1 MKLGI
6 RIPLLFGIVL
16 LFTAAGV
23 SISTVLLSSSILRDT
38 IEDAMDAETDANAD
52 ALSSKITG
60 QLDVLAEIA
69 MRVTVRSMEWE
80 AVRPNLA
87 PDLARINANDM
98 AMILPNGD
106 AYAVSSGNIVSV
118 RDRDYFK
125 KALAGEG
132 AIGIA
137 PNRVSNSLGM
147 MMAVPIY
154 RDNSANAPIVGVLMA
169 MKDGTKMLSEVVAS
183 LQTSMQTG
191 VYYVTDSEG
200 TLIAHPNTEWVM
212 NQFNPVKEVEG
223 DPSLRSLADM
233 LITALKEKDGEGKY
247 SFNGRIMLTH
257 YVTVPG
263 FDWILYNSMQEKE
276 LDAEISR
283 IRLMSYGVGVIF
295 ILIGLLISSLL
306 GRSVAK
312 PVARVAATLEDIA
325 HGEGD
330 LTVSIKVNSQDELG
344 DLAKFFNETIGKIKN
359 LVLSI
364 HREAQTLS
372 DIGNDL
378 ASNMNE
384 TAAAVN
390 EITANIQSIKTRVI
404 NQSAS
409 VSETHATMEQLV
421 ANITK
426 LNNHVDN
433 QSHNVSQVSSS
444 IEEMVANTR
453 SVTDTLIKNAE
464 NVNILKNASEVGRN
478 GLVEVVND
486 IQEIAKESEGLLE
499 INSVMQNIASQTN
512 LLSMNAA
519 IEAAHAGESGKGF
532 AVVADEIRKLAE
544 NSSAQSKTIS
554 AVLKKIKASIYKIT
568 GSTQKVLS
576 KFEDIDLSIKVVADQ
591 EENIRNAMEEQGVGS
606 KQILVGVSNLNDINR
621 EVQSGSNEMHTGAQ
635 EVIKES
641 EALEKAT
648 QEISS
653 GMNEMASGA
662 HQINSAV
669 NQVNEISGKNREGI
683 AVLIKEVSRFKVE

>member
-1 MKLGI
+1 
-6 RIPLLFGIVL
+6 
-16 LFTAAGV
+16 
-23 SISTVLLSSSILRDT
+23 
-38 IEDAMDAETDANAD
+38 MDAETDANAD

-69 MRVTVRSMEWE
+69 MRVTVRSMDWE

-87 PDLARINANDM
+87 PDISRINANDM

-106 AYAVSSGNIVSV
+106 AYAVSSGNVVSV

-125 KALAGEG
+125 KALAGES

-154 RDNSANAPIVGVLMA
+154 RDNDANAPIVGVLMA

-183 LQTSMQTG
+183 LQTSMKTG

-233 LITALKEKDGEGKY
+233 LIVALKEKDGEGLY
-247 SFNGRIMLTH
+247 NFNGRVMLTH

-263 FDWILYNSMQEKE
+263 YDWILYNSMQEAE
-276 LDAEISR
+276 LKAEISR

-295 ILIGLLISSLL
+295 IIIGLLISSIL

-312 PVARVAATLEDIA
+312 PVANVAATLEDIA

-330 LTVSIKVNSQDELG
+330 LTVSIKVNSKDELG
-344 DLAKFFNETIGKIKN
+344 DLAKFFNETISKIKN

-364 HREAQTLS
+364 HKEAQTLS

-378 ASNMNE
+378 ASNMNQ

-390 EITANIQSIKTRVI
+390 EITANIQSIKSRII

-409 VSETHATMEQLV
+409 VTETHATMEQLV

-426 LNNHVDN
+426 LNGHVDN
-433 QSHNVSQVSSS
+433 QTQNVSQVSSS
-444 IEEMVANTR
+444 IEQMVANTR
-453 SVTDTLIKNAE
+453 SVTDTLIKNGE
-464 NVNILKNASEVGRN
+464 NVQILKNASEVGRS
-478 GLVEVVND
+478 GLTEVVND

-554 AVLKKIKASIYKIT
+554 TVLKKIKASIDKIT

-621 EVQSGSNEMHTGAQ
+621 QVQSGSNEMHTGAQ

-669 NQVNEISGKNREGI
+669 NQVNEISGKNRDGI
-683 AVLIKEVSRFKVE
+683 AILIKEVSRFKVE